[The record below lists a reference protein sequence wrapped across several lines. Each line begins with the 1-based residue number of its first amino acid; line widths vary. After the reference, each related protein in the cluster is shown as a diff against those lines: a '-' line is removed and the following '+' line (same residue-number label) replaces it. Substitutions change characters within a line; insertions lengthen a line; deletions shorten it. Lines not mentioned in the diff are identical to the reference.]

1 MATTEKKRVAVAD
14 FSHAE
19 ALDAA
24 LGELSH
30 AGIECER
37 LCLLAR
43 KRAISMMAGDVDKT
57 HLSRLANDLT
67 SVGEY
72 GDAEPLLASPGRG
85 VHHMLSSSPDGRS
98 IAESLSTWI
107 PTRQSKLL
115 ELYLKGGAVLL
126 WVCVSSLDL
135 ELTVPEIL
143 LRHSSHAVQ
152 VHEIS
157 Q

>member
-1 MATTEKKRVAVAD
+1 MATTEKKRVAVAG
-14 FSHAE
+14 FSQAE

-24 LGELSH
+24 LGELAD
-30 AGIECER
+30 AGIECEH

-43 KRAISMMAGDVDKT
+43 ERAITMMAGDVDKT

-72 GDAEPLLASPGRG
+72 GNVEPLLASPERG
-85 VHHMLSSSPDGRS
+85 VHHMLSSSPDGWS
-98 IAESLSTWI
+98 IAECLGTWI
-107 PTRQSKLL
+107 PARQSKLL
-115 ELYLKGGAVLL
+115 ELYLKDGSVLL
-126 WVCVSSLDL
+126 WVCVSSFDL